1 MKSLE
6 KLKNIKSE
14 KESILEEIRRIN
26 EIKRTIDEQNIR
38 WFSS

>member
-6 KLKNIKSE
+6 KLKNLKSE

-26 EIKRTIDEQNIR
+26 EIKRLQCEEVYKI
-38 WFSS
+38 FGV